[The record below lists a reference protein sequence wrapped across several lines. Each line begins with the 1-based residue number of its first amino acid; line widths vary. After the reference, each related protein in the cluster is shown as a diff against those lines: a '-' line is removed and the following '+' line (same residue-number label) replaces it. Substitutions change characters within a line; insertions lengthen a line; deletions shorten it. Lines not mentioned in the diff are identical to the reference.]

1 MKPNGNFNLTWED
14 VRAEIEALPKQNKK
28 PNVLDSLTEEQRI
41 ILVKA
46 RDSGAQWCEVV
57 KWWHDKGYVGTETTL
72 LKCYRELKKLGY

>member
-46 RDSGAQWCEVV
+46 RDSGRQWCDVV
-57 KWWHDKGYVGTETTL
+57 RWWTSVGLPGTETTL